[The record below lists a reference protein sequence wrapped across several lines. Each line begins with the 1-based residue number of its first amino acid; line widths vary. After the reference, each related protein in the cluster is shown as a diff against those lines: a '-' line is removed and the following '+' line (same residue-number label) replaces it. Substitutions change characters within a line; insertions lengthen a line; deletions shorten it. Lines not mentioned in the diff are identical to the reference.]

1 MSELFCLRLDG
12 IITLRS
18 PLSHI
23 GESAGPDAFL
33 SQDLIVGPDGDP
45 VECFTYSGNAFR
57 GMLRDL
63 AAADFLDTLALG
75 PITLPSFYLL
85 FSGGAL
91 TSGTSLDLNQARA
104 LRAALP
110 LISLLGGAVGSQIL
124 PGKLRVGAMYPLAA
138 ECLRVLPESLRR
150 ADLPSW
156 RRLTFDKS
164 YTRTDDARNP
174 LMAAYRSDEPAM
186 KAENPQQMR
195 YTVELLASGAELYQR
210 IDFVQVTEAELGV
223 FVAAMARYSD
233 SPYLGGKGGTGH
245 GLADIRY
252 DIHVV
257 GDNEHF
263 LTVSEE
269 GIELS
274 QVANRALTVYRE
286 QISELRAA
294 IETRTVAAPVAAL
307 LGGGA

>member
-23 GESAGPDAFL
+23 GESSGPDAFL

-63 AAADFLDTLALG
+63 AAADFLDALG
-75 PITLPSFYLL
+75 LGAVSLPSFYLL

-91 TSGTSLDLNQARA
+91 SSGSSLDLGQARA
-104 LRAALP
+104 LRAAMP

-156 RRLTFDKS
+156 RQLTFDKS

-174 LMAAYRSDEPAM
+174 LLGAYRSDEPAT
-186 KAENPQQMR
+186 KTDNPQQMR
-195 YTVELLASGAELYQR
+195 YTVELLAGGTEMYQR
-210 IDFVQVTEAELGV
+210 VDFVQVTEAELGV
-223 FVAAMARYSD
+223 FVAAMAGYSD

-252 DIHVV
+252 DIHLL
-257 GDNEHF
+257 GENEHF
-263 LTVSEE
+263 LTVGEE

-274 QVANRALTVYRE
+274 QAADRALTVYRE

-294 IETRTVAAPVAAL
+294 IEARTVAAPVAAL